1 MHSETIQVDDWK
13 PVDDK
18 YLMLTNPREY
28 RKARMK
34 NLKLDSVLHKQLMA
48 WRSEEQL
55 ALGQLRFASRE
66 AEQQRESLRQQ
77 LLFSRATSLACLEAQ
92 ANGGESLKN
101 QLARLRQSSD
111 IYALDYSK
119 SVRRPRKTAQQL
131 RQEAAQ
137 RSAEKLETQTR
148 AVLAAASAKRRS
160 VAANDMASSRRDSE
174 GRQQNA

>member
-1 MHSETIQVDDWK
+1 
-13 PVDDK
+13 
-18 YLMLTNPREY
+18 
-28 RKARMK
+28 
-34 NLKLDSVLHKQLMA
+34 
-48 WRSEEQL
+48 
-55 ALGQLRFASRE
+55 
-66 AEQQRESLRQQ
+66 
-77 LLFSRATSLACLEAQ
+77 
-92 ANGGESLKN
+92 
-101 QLARLRQSSD
+101 SD